1 MLANAKKHVCG
12 NFSRGAAFLKVLGSM
27 KVRIGLTLWIFISS
41 LLALALGMGMSIV
54 GVASILAAI
63 YFWRSSRPAEVKAC
77 AVTFLAGVNL
87 MVAAVIP
94 PLFYIGYFVL
104 PKAANAV

>member
-1 MLANAKKHVCG
+1 MAVEVYSPLDPAH
-12 NFSRGAAFLKVLGSM
+12 LGPRVPM
-27 KVRIGLTLWIFISS
+27 FTQGVVDEVHTYL
-41 LLALALGMGMSIV
+41 LGMGIV
-54 GVASILAAI
+54 GVASAIGAI
-63 YFWRSSRPAEVKAC
+63 YFWRSSRPAEVKTY

-87 MVAAVIP
+87 MIAAAIP